1 MNIKDI
7 ASMAGVSIS
16 TVSKIINGK
25 DDSINDATKEK
36 VLKIVKEYNY
46 TPYARFTKSTQRKS
60 FTVAALLKYN
70 TANSIFL
77 DGLTEA
83 LEERGYHLLYLKNGR
98 TPEEETKNIHF
109 ICSQNV
115 DAVIWEP
122 LDEESLVNYG
132 NFEQNGLK
140 VFLINCAYEKA
151 FCIDYSKYASH
162 AVKELFQAE
171 HRTIALVHSQP
182 SDMLDGIIK
191 GYKMGL
197 YDQSLTFNANLIYNY
212 HHNELINYLNLHNI
226 TALIT
231 PDIRTALM
239 IYKTLDACQRH
250 IPDYISLI
258 AINSSA
264 DQEPEFP
271 EFSIIPVPYRDFGRF
286 IANKAVDYCELNS
299 LDEKN
304 FIPDIPP
311 INNVTIAQPA
321 LGREKNIIVL
331 GSMNID
337 TTLNVKHFPKPNEAS
352 HTNNYSISVG
362 GKGTNYAVGI
372 ARLKHNAILLGR
384 LGNDSDA
391 DRIYS
396 TLNSNRVNTAY
407 IRRDQNEITGKAYIY
422 VQEDGESTISTL
434 DGANNTTDDL
444 FVNNNA
450 SIFKGAQYC
459 IISTE
464 IPMSAV
470 NQALKIAKM
479 NNCITIVKPVA
490 LTSLDKLQ
498 TNLIDI
504 FIPNRTEALRLSG
517 NLTGPEE
524 QGKHFLQYGFHSV
537 IITLGSHGCFLMN
550 DAESKYYDA
559 AEFIPIDTTGG
570 SDAFIST
577 LVSYLQ
583 YGYSLNKAIQIANY
597 AAGFCI
603 SRQGVITALADK
615 ASLESYIS
623 KVNNDLLKID

>member
-1 MNIKDI
+1 M
-7 ASMAGVSIS
+7 
-16 TVSKIINGK
+16 
-25 DDSINDATKEK
+25 
-36 VLKIVKEYNY
+36 
-46 TPYARFTKSTQRKS
+46 
-60 FTVAALLKYN
+60 
-70 TANSIFL
+70 
-77 DGLTEA
+77 
-83 LEERGYHLLYLKNGR
+83 
-98 TPEEETKNIHF
+98 
-109 ICSQNV
+109 
-115 DAVIWEP
+115 
-122 LDEESLVNYG
+122 
-132 NFEQNGLK
+132 
-140 VFLINCAYEKA
+140 
-151 FCIDYSKYASH
+151 
-162 AVKELFQAE
+162 
-171 HRTIALVHSQP
+171 
-182 SDMLDGIIK
+182 
-191 GYKMGL
+191 
-197 YDQSLTFNANLIYNY
+197 
-212 HHNELINYLNLHNI
+212 
-226 TALIT
+226 
-231 PDIRTALM
+231 
-239 IYKTLDACQRH
+239 
-250 IPDYISLI
+250 
-258 AINSSA
+258 
-264 DQEPEFP
+264 
-271 EFSIIPVPYRDFGRF
+271 
-286 IANKAVDYCELNS
+286 
-299 LDEKN
+299 
-304 FIPDIPP
+304 
-311 INNVTIAQPA
+311 TIAQPA

-583 YGYSLNKAIQIANY
+583 YGYYLNKAIKIANY